1 MQIPPFERAF
11 SWLRSVVHENAIISL
26 ATCALIPIRTLHAM
40 TEDEALR
47 HLRNVLAERNPDL
60 NRLGR
65 DTAQRYLGEAA
76 ARGRVYDGSIAGG
89 LARTFVSLIRDRMK
103 NALEETKR
111 IFSMPDMPVDDS
123 TKAGVKTI
131 LSDLQNQLVG
141 LAQRS
146 LDGLAEL
153 HRMRKPNSLASEIEI
168 ESLATA
174 WPSEIDL
181 LFHAASASQERQVI
195 LRAGETL
202 KANLVLRQIFQ
213 SAQSSIDVYD
223 PYIGVRFFAL
233 LSDKRPQV
241 SVRIL
246 SADVKPAD
254 RQTAMDFKKDYGGLE
269 LREQKS
275 GMHDRFIII
284 DRTTAYMVGHS
295 MKDLGSRDTA
305 VTEAPDPKSVID
317 LFEDRWNAAQA
328 LV

>member
-1 MQIPPFERAF
+1 
-11 SWLRSVVHENAIISL
+11 
-26 ATCALIPIRTLHAM
+26 M
-40 TEDEALR
+40 TDDETLR
-47 HLRNVLAERNPDL
+47 HLRNVLAEKNPDL

-65 DTAQRYLGEAA
+65 DTAQRYLGQAT

-111 IFSMPDMPVDDS
+111 IFSMPGVPVDDS
-123 TKAGVKTI
+123 TKADVKTI

-146 LDGLAEL
+146 LDGLAER
-153 HRMRKPNSLASEIEI
+153 HPTTPKPGPIASEAEI
-168 ESLATA
+168 KSLATA

-181 LFHAASASQERQVI
+181 LFQAASASQGRQVI

-202 KANLVLRQIFQ
+202 KANLMLRQIFQ

-223 PYIGVRFFAL
+223 PYIGVRFFAS
-233 LSDKRPQV
+233 LSDKRRQV

-246 SADVKPAD
+246 SANVKPAD

-269 LREQKS
+269 LCEQKS

-305 VTEAPDPKSVID
+305 VTEPPDPKSVID
-317 LFEDRWNAAQA
+317 LFEERWNAAPS
-328 LV
+328 

>member
-1 MQIPPFERAF
+1 
-11 SWLRSVVHENAIISL
+11 
-26 ATCALIPIRTLHAM
+26 M
-40 TEDEALR
+40 TDNQALR
-47 HLRNVLAERNPDL
+47 HLRNVLAEKNPDL

-65 DTAQRYLGEAA
+65 DTAQRYLSEAS
-76 ARGRVYDGSIAGG
+76 ARRRVYDGSIAGG
-89 LARTFVSLIRDRMK
+89 LARTFVSVIRDRMK

-111 IFSMPDMPVDDS
+111 IFSMPGVPVDDS

-146 LDGLAEL
+146 LDGLAE
-153 HRMRKPNSLASEIEI
+153 HHPTTPKPGPIASETEI

-181 LFHAASASQERQVI
+181 LFHAASASQGRQVI

-202 KANLVLRQIFQ
+202 KANLMLRQIFQ

-246 SADVKPAD
+246 SANVKPAD

-317 LFEDRWNAAQA
+317 LFEERWNAAQS
-328 LV
+328 

>member
-1 MQIPPFERAF
+1 
-11 SWLRSVVHENAIISL
+11 
-26 ATCALIPIRTLHAM
+26 M

-47 HLRNVLAERNPDL
+47 HLRNVLAEKNPDL
-60 NRLGR
+60 NRLAR
-65 DTAQRYLGEAA
+65 DTAQRYLSEAS

-111 IFSMPDMPVDDS
+111 IFSMPGVPVDDS

-153 HRMRKPNSLASEIEI
+153 HPTTPKPTPLASEAEI
-168 ESLATA
+168 ESLAAA

-181 LFHAASASQERQVI
+181 LFHAANVSDERQII
-195 LRAGETL
+195 LRAGEYL

-213 SAQSSIDVYD
+213 SAQSSIDVCD
-223 PYIGVRFFAL
+223 PFIGLRLFAL
-233 LSDKRPQV
+233 LSDRQPQV

-246 SADVKPAD
+246 SANVKQAD
-254 RQTAMDFKKDYGGLE
+254 RQTAADFKKEYGGLE

-275 GMHDRFIII
+275 GMHDRFIIV
-284 DRTTAYMVGHS
+284 DHSRAYVVGHS
-295 MKDLGSRDTA
+295 LKDVGSKDT
-305 VTEAPDPKSVID
+305 TLTDAPDPKSVID
-317 LFEDRWNAAQA
+317 LFEERWNAA
-328 LV
+328 LS

>member
-1 MQIPPFERAF
+1 
-11 SWLRSVVHENAIISL
+11 
-26 ATCALIPIRTLHAM
+26 M

-47 HLRNVLAERNPDL
+47 HLRNVLAEKNPNL
-60 NRLGR
+60 NRLVH
-65 DTAQRYLGEAA
+65 DTEQRYLGEAA
-76 ARGRVYDGSIAGG
+76 ARGRVVYDGPIAGG

-103 NALEETKR
+103 NALEETKL
-111 IFSMPDMPVDDS
+111 IFSMPGVPVDDS
-123 TKAGVKTI
+123 TKVGVKTI
-131 LSDLQNQLVG
+131 LSELQNQLLE
-141 LAQRS
+141 LAQGW
-146 LDGLAEL
+146 LDRLAASHSMNPEATA
-153 HRMRKPNSLASEIEI
+153 LAPEI

-181 LFHAASASQERQVI
+181 LFHAARASQERQVI

-233 LSDKRPQV
+233 LSDKRSQV

-246 SADVKPAD
+246 SGDVKPAD

-317 LFEDRWNAAQA
+317 LFEDRWNAAQV

>member
-1 MQIPPFERAF
+1 
-11 SWLRSVVHENAIISL
+11 
-26 ATCALIPIRTLHAM
+26 M

-47 HLRNVLAERNPDL
+47 HLRNVLAEKNPNL
-60 NRLGR
+60 ARLVR
-65 DTAQRYLGEAA
+65 DSQQRYLAEAS

-89 LARTFVSLIRDRMK
+89 LARTFISLIQNTVK

-131 LSDLQNQLVG
+131 LSELQKQLVG

-153 HRMRKPNSLASEIEI
+153 HPTTPKPTPLASEAEI

-223 PYIGVRFFAL
+223 PYIGARFFAW

-246 SADVKPAD
+246 SADVKPSD

-305 VTEAPDPKSVID
+305 VTEAPAPKSVID
-317 LFEDRWNAAQA
+317 LFEERWNAA
-328 LV
+328 LS

>member
-1 MQIPPFERAF
+1 
-11 SWLRSVVHENAIISL
+11 
-26 ATCALIPIRTLHAM
+26 M
-40 TEDEALR
+40 TDNEALR
-47 HLRNVLAERNPDL
+47 HLRNVLAEKNPDL

-65 DTAQRYLGEAA
+65 DTAQRYLGQAA

-111 IFSMPDMPVDDS
+111 IFSMPGVPVDDS

-153 HRMRKPNSLASEIEI
+153 HPTTPKPRPLASEAEI
-168 ESLATA
+168 ESLAAA

-181 LFHAASASQERQVI
+181 LFHATNVSDERQII
-195 LRAGETL
+195 LRAGEYL
-202 KANLVLRQIFQ
+202 KGNLLLRQIFQ
-213 SAQSSIDVYD
+213 SAQSSIDICD
-223 PYIGVRFFAL
+223 PFIGVRLFAL
-233 LSDKRPQV
+233 LSDRQPQV

-246 SADVKPAD
+246 SANVKQAD
-254 RQTAMDFKKDYGGLE
+254 RQTAADFKKEHGGLE

-284 DRTTAYMVGHS
+284 DHNRAYVVGHS
-295 MKDLGSRDTA
+295 LKDVGSKDT
-305 VTEAPDPKSVID
+305 TLTDAPDPKSVID
-317 LFEDRWNAAQA
+317 LFEERWTAA
-328 LV
+328 LS